1 MVKYSYQ
8 GKTKNEQKKEKE
20 YVKKICQSAQSRRNL
35 HTHTHTGKLLP
46 SLKQIG
52 TICFT
57 TILSLFISPSYSYIT
72 NSSGC
77 NQGVLQTDTGPAA
90 LEANYSANTIN
101 TKWYSDGTQ
110 LTGTGIP
117 GTCTYDNALSLPA
130 SQTKPGYD
138 FGGWRIKAPAP
149 ITLSDLLNETATNYG
164 YAGHEHCY
172 WDDDLEDT
180 VCDGYAPQYNVNIYD
195 FSAPHSWGVSF
206 GENKIIGK
214 SGCAMSY
221 YVGEFAHVGT
231 FEDAGTSGFH
241 CICKMTAFVP
251 NMGVSQIHDGEGD
264 QWIFAADMCENGDCS
279 MQCANLVQGNL
290 EFRESVF
297 ELFGR

>member
-101 TKWYSDGTQ
+101 TKWYSDGTR
-110 LTGTGIP
+110 LTGAGIP
-117 GTCTYDNALSLPA
+117 STCTYDVALSLPA
-130 SQTKPGYD
+130 AQTKPGYA
-138 FGGWRIKAPAP
+138 FGGWKLRVVEPEPVIP
-149 ITLSDLLNETATNYG
+149 TLATVDPSIDGSFSNEMEGNNWTATFSYG
-164 YAGHEHCY
+164 
-172 WDDDLEDT
+172 T
-180 VCDGYAPQYNVNIYD
+180 V
-195 FSAPHSWGVSF
+195 
-206 GENKIIGK
+206 
-214 SGCAMSY
+214 
-221 YVGEFAHVGT
+221 T
-231 FEDAGTSGFH
+231 GTSYQESGAPEGAYFSGEDM
-241 CICKMTAFVP
+241 CMV
-251 NMGVSQIHDGEGD
+251 NMSMGCCYCRITSFTPTGGTTQQIDNAHSFTNGEGRSGFG
-264 QWIFAADMCENGDCS
+264 QPCS
-279 MQCANLVQGNL
+279 DYCSGIASDESMRRYVYES
-290 EFRESVF
+290 EFSE
-297 ELFGR
+297 